1 MNAKIISIKLKSVKI
16 EELER
21 AWERCIIWFFAYPNI
36 RIGLTELSRLI
47 KSSKTATGEAVNEL
61 IKKEFLFK
69 EVAGRSWIL
78 SANQKHKY
86 FTTKKIS
93 YHLDKIYAAGIVDA
107 VYNAIPQA
115 RAIILF
121 GSYRWG
127 SDIENSDIDIAVEI
141 LDNNEINI
149 VRLGIIGEFGY
160 RKNIPVNLHIFSRTK
175 IDLNLF
181 ANIANG
187 IVLEGFLEVRP

>member
-1 MNAKIISIKLKSVKI
+1 MKAGIIGCGFIGGEIAQFLDSNNNF
-16 EELER
+16 EL
-21 AWERCIIWFFAYPNI
+21 
-36 RIGLTELSRLI
+36 IGLNDVDEGKAGELI
-47 KSSKTATGEAVNEL
+47 KNIKNNNPKSMNINEL

-121 GSYRWG
+121 GSYSRG
-127 SDIENSDIDIAVEI
+127 EDISTSDIDI
-141 LDNNEINI
+141 
-149 VRLGIIGEFGY
+149 GIITPKKNQPELKNFEKKLK
-160 RKNIPVNLHIFSRTK
+160 RKVQLHFKTNFNDYPKELKNNIS
-175 IDLNLF
+175 
-181 ANIANG
+181 NG
-187 IVLEGFLEVRP
+187 IVLDGYLEVL